1 MGHMEII
8 WICVSHKITW
18 SAGNS
23 MLLEQSTKYLYI
35 YIYKSTC
42 VVWLSNYMT
51 KLHQILR
58 TWEGWMHAGSGIPSQ
73 REYGIYEMGEM
84 MISLYGWQICYMCK
98 SSNLTYHPTL
108 MTIYSGRI
116 WMCDSVTLNII
127 LPDVTFLAVRT
138 ETEKMAMLGAFQNCC
153 HNLPPKKQA

>member
-1 MGHMEII
+1 MDM
-8 WICVSHKITW
+8 CKPQ
-18 SAGNS
+18 NY
-23 MLLEQSTKYLYI
+23 LERWELNALGTIYQISI

-127 LPDVTFLAVRT
+127 LPDVTFLAV
-138 ETEKMAMLGAFQNCC
+138 QNCC
-153 HNLPPKKQA
+153 HIICPLKNKLRVLARYFQTYLNFMFDR

>member
-1 MGHMEII
+1 MDM
-8 WICVSHKITW
+8 CKPQ
-18 SAGNS
+18 NY
-23 MLLEQSTKYLYI
+23 LERWELNALVTVYQISI
-35 YIYKSTC
+35 YINPRVHVC
-42 VVWLSNYMT
+42 IVFNRFGVVWLSNYMT

-138 ETEKMAMLGAFQNCC
+138 ETEKWRCLGHSKTAVIIC
-153 HNLPPKKQA
+153 P